1 MIRVHIVAHN
11 SPTYGWFML
20 YFQGAAEKQPL
31 LAEGVI
37 YDEKN

>member
-1 MIRVHIVAHN
+1 
-11 SPTYGWFML
+11 ML